1 MTAFLQRYRQV
12 LAFLCGGVLSAI
24 IDIGVLQLLRL
35 WGANIAVATTA
46 GFATGLLVN
55 YAFHA
60 KVTFQ
65 RDAVSTNFIRYICLV
80 AVNYGLTLA
89 CVALAVRLGV
99 DPVFGKLASLP
110 VVAVNG
116 FLLGKYWIF
125 R

>member
-1 MTAFLQRYRQV
+1 MKALIRRHRQFLV
-12 LAFLCGGVLSAI
+12 FLCGGVLSAI
-24 IDIGVLQLLRL
+24 LDIGVMQVLRL
-35 WGANIAVATTA
+35 LGTNIALATTA
-46 GFATGLLVN
+46 GFGTGLLVN

-65 RDAVSTNFIRYICLV
+65 RDAVSANFIRYICLV
-80 AVNYGLTLA
+80 AVNYCLTLV
-89 CVALAVRLGV
+89 CVAAAVKLGI

-110 VVAVNG
+110 VVAMNG